1 MNDKFGK
8 VIAILIT
15 ISLWVIVLQNFG
27 ILKPVSKSQVIV
39 LNTVDIQG
47 SVNVDNTVDVSGYVS
62 VDNTVDVNLDQVVG
76 YALVASE
83 KGMYI
88 GVNSTEN
95 TVIPIHWGAVS
106 ND

>member
-1 MNDKFGK
+1 MKDKFVK
-8 VIAILIT
+8 MILISIA

-39 LNTVDIQG
+39 A
-47 SVNVDNTVDVSGYVS
+47 NTVDVSGSVS

-76 YALVASE
+76 YDLVASQT
-83 KGMYI
+83 GMYI

-95 TVIPIHWGAVS
+95 TVIPIHWGTIS
-106 ND
+106 NY